1 MEENANVLNASAVTV
16 ISAIVEVCL
25 KRLMYKF
32 INVSVILN
40 EFLGNKEAAEE
51 KCACDPCECPKVSQ
65 QEIEDMDEPELKAEL
80 EELGY

>member
-1 MEENANVLNASAVTV
+1 MLSASAVTV

-25 KRLMYKF
+25 KRLIYKF

-65 QEIEDMDEPELKAEL
+65 DSQEIEEPQDAQDC
-80 EELGY
+80 EESNEIVKNQE

>member
-1 MEENANVLNASAVTV
+1 
-16 ISAIVEVCL
+16 
-25 KRLMYKF
+25 MYKF

-65 QEIEDMDEPELKAEL
+65 QEIEDMDEPELEETRLNLKNWGI
-80 EELGY
+80 EELN